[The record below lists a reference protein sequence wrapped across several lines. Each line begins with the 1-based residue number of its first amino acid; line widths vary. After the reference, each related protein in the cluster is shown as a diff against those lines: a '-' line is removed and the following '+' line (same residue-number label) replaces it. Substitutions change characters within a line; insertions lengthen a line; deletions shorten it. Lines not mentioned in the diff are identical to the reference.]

1 MQYLACGRSNKEV
14 GQILF
19 ISECTMKRYAKS
31 VLDKLDA
38 KGRTET
44 VAMATKRGLIRAGQ
58 VPAQRS

>member
-1 MQYLACGRSNKEV
+1 
-14 GQILF
+14 
-19 ISECTMKRYAKS
+19 MKRYAKS